1 MARSAA
7 VLEDATAIR
16 MVLQRLCQAGAR
28 LEVAYQEHRGA
39 FPILTEDG
47 STLAWRMPFEEIRAW
62 GLRPGDRVGVQ
73 LKDRGLAYDAVVHH
87 AGQSLVDASEVCLG
101 ELPRVLRRSDPHRL
115 ADFIP
120 DRSQAQA
127 HPATFTNAR
136 NAIIDGLVQSFG
148 EEGLE
153 LVARNGRQ
161 DLRELMRMGESSV
174 LDVFLQEDL
183 RLRAPATVA
192 YLGENLVG
200 LRFSREA
207 DGAMLGEYRAWMQA
221 QQVLQEGR
229 DREAFSPRGFQ
240 EATAR
245 GGRLL
250 PLPAARILVDRDPLI
265 LLVTEREDFAGRL
278 AEALSRRFGMAVLDH
293 IKGPV
298 REVLG
303 EAGTGDG
310 SWGRVR
316 MVLLHNHLRLASP
329 LELCRQVVGPEACP
343 VPVVVAGT
351 AEDEAKKRHHAVAA
365 GAVDYLA
372 VEPFRVLAILR
383 RLEELHRLFE
393 GA

>member
-1 MARSAA
+1 MTRSAA
-7 VLEDATAIR
+7 VLEEATDIR
-16 MVLQRLCQAGAR
+16 MVLQRLCQTGAR
-28 LEVAYQEHRGA
+28 LEVAFQEHRGS

-47 STLAWRMPFEEIRAW
+47 TTLAWRMPFEEIRTW
-62 GLRPGDRVGVQ
+62 GLRSGDRVGLQ
-73 LKDRGLAYDAVVHH
+73 LKDRGLAYEAVVLH
-87 AGQSLVDASEVCLG
+87 AGQGMVEASEACLG

-120 DRSQAQA
+120 DRCQAQA

-161 DLRELMRMGESSV
+161 DLRELMRMGESSI
-174 LDVFLQEDL
+174 LDVLLRDDL

-207 DGAMLGEYRAWMQA
+207 DGAMLGEYRAWMQE
-221 QQVLQEGR
+221 QQVLQER
-229 DREAFSPRGFQ
+229 QDREAFSPKGFQ

-245 GGRLL
+245 GGRAL
-250 PLPAARILVDRDPLI
+250 PLPAARVLVDRDPLI
-265 LLVTEREDFAGRL
+265 LLVTEREDFASRL
-278 AEALSRRFGMAVLDH
+278 AEGLSRRFGVAVLDH

-298 REVLG
+298 SAVLG
-303 EAGTGDG
+303 DAAGDG
-310 SWGRVR
+310 GWGRVR
-316 MVLLHNHLRLASP
+316 LVLIHNHLRLASP
-329 LELCRQVVGPEACP
+329 FELCRQVVGQEACP

-351 AEDEAKKRHHAVAA
+351 VEDEAKKRHLAVSA
-365 GAVDYLA
+365 GAVDFLA

-383 RLEELHRLFE
+383 RLEEVHRMFE
-393 GA
+393 GT